1 MARGP
6 PGMVTPPLTPQ
17 TASASASPLFGRR
30 NFLLIFNL
38 NLSSTTRG
46 HHPSSYYCY
55 LGAEADLPL
64 SQTGGLGG
72 AVWIQGLDL
81 QYSMTPY
88 SWIFAPAQIC
98 ELPSSTEHPFLTR
111 HLSFKYSEVELEAN
125 STTSQQD
132 NDAMQDNSL
141 IRQGA

>member
-55 LGAEADLPL
+55 LGAEADLPPL
-64 SQTGGLGG
+64 PDRRFGWCCMDPGVGL
-72 AVWIQGLDL
+72 AILYDSVLMDFCTCSDL
-81 QYSMTPY
+81 WATT
-88 SWIFAPAQIC
+88 
-98 ELPSSTEHPFLTR
+98 STEHPFLTR